1 MTLQQIAHYL
11 QGFVIQSIEDSKITN
26 LLLDSRNIF
35 SPQYSLFF
43 AIKGVQHDGHN
54 FIEELIKKGVT
65 QFVIEKDSNVDTTLR
80 ANFIVVENTTI
91 ALQKLAECHRNQFD
105 YSVIGITGSNGK
117 TIVKEWLAQLLSAT
131 FNVVKSPKSYN
142 SQIGVPLS
150 IWEMNENHELAIF
163 EAGISQVNEMQK
175 LEQMIQPTIG
185 ILTNLGTAH
194 AGGFKDKKQKLAEKL
209 SLFKSCKILIYSLN
223 DEWLNE
229 ELKDYSIPTFS
240 WGNSSKAIV
249 WIQSLDY
256 DQYTTLITYQYQQNI
271 HKITLPFTDKASI
284 ENALHCL
291 CTLLYLN
298 VEIVQKNVDKLKPI
312 SMRLEVKKGIYHS
325 QLIDDSYNND
335 FLGLKIAVDFLSQQ
349 AGNQL
354 KTIVL
359 SDILDTFSD
368 EEMLYQQIA
377 LLLKEKEVDLIIGI
391 GEQLQKYSHFF
402 NLSTICFSTVEKLL
416 QNVKISWFENRTILV
431 KGARTYQFE
440 KIIHEFEQKNHQTVF
455 EINLKS
461 LEHNLNYL
469 RSKLSPQIKTMAM
482 VKAFGYGSGSA
493 ELIFALQFHKV
504 DYLAVAY
511 VDEGISLRE
520 QGVTMPIM
528 VMNPE
533 VHAFE
538 KMLKFGLEPE
548 IYSLNHLRSFLPY
561 VSMLTKIHLKLDT
574 GMHRLGFEAQDLS
587 ELCSLLIKNPFIY
600 VQSVFSHLV
609 GADEE
614 NHDDFTNQQI
624 ATFEKLTT
632 ILKQKIERPFWKHI
646 LNSAGVQRFPSAS
659 YDLVR
664 LGVALYGI
672 GVNEEEQKQLI
683 PIGTLKTHISQLK
696 VIPKGETIG
705 YGRKGVAEKKLK
717 IATIAIGY
725 ADGFDRRFSNQ
736 VGKVVISGK
745 LCKVIGNV
753 CMDMTM
759 IDVSHL
765 ENVKERD
772 EVIVYGEQIPIYEQ
786 AKKINTI
793 SYELLTK
800 ISNRVKRIF
809 YTE

>member
-11 QGFVIQSIEDSKITN
+11 QGFVIQNIQDSKITN

-35 SPQYSLFF
+35 SAHHSLFF
-43 AIKGVQHDGHN
+43 AIKGIQHDGHD
-54 FIEELIKKGVT
+54 FMEELIQKGVN
-65 QFVIEKDSNVDTTLR
+65 QFVIEKNSNVDTKLK
-80 ANFIVVENTTI
+80 ANFIVVENSTI
-91 ALQKLAECHRNQFD
+91 ALQKLATHHRNQFD
-105 YSVIGITGSNGK
+105 YPVMAITGSNGK
-117 TIVKEWLAQLLSAT
+117 TIVKEWLAQLLSST

-150 IWEMNENHELAIF
+150 IWEMNQNHELAIF

-175 LEQMIQPTIG
+175 LQQMIQPTIG

-194 AGGFKDKKQKLAEKL
+194 AGGFQNKEHKLTEKL
-209 SLFKSCKILIYSLN
+209 LLFKDCEILIHSLN
-223 DEWLNE
+223 DPWVNQQ
-229 ELKDYSIPTFS
+229 LKKYSFSTFS
-240 WGNSSKAIV
+240 WGNSPKATV
-249 WIQSLDY
+249 WVQSLDY
-256 DQYTTLITYQYQQNI
+256 HQNKTLITYQYQQNI
-271 HKITLPFTDKASI
+271 YKITLPFTDKASI
-284 ENALHCL
+284 ENGLHCL
-291 CTLLYLN
+291 CTLLYLG
-298 VEIVQKNVDKLKPI
+298 VKIVQKNVDKLKPV
-312 SMRLEVKKGIYHS
+312 SMRLEVKEGIYHS

-354 KTIVL
+354 KTIIL
-359 SDILDTFSD
+359 SDILDTFFD
-368 EEMLYQQIA
+368 EELLYQQIA
-377 LLLKEKEVDLIIGI
+377 FLLKEKKVDLLIGI
-391 GEQLQKYSHFF
+391 GEQLKKYSHFF
-402 NLSTICFSTVEKLL
+402 DLSTICFSTVEKLL
-416 QNVKISWFENRTILV
+416 QNINISWFENRTILV

-440 KIIHEFEQKNHQTVF
+440 KIIHQFEQKNHQTVF
-455 EINLKS
+455 EINLKA

-469 RSKLSPQIKTMAM
+469 RSKLSPQTKTMAM

-538 KMLKFGLEPE
+538 KMLKYDLEPE

-561 VSMLTKIHLKLDT
+561 VSQLTKIHLKLDT
-574 GMHRLGFEAQDLS
+574 GMHRLGIEIEDLS

-614 NHDDFTNQQI
+614 IHDDFTNQQI
-624 ATFEKLTT
+624 ATFEELTM
-632 ILKQKIERPFWKHI
+632 ILQQQIGQPFWKHI
-646 LNSAGVQRFPSAS
+646 LNSAGVQRFPHAS

-672 GVNEEEQKQLI
+672 GVNQEEQKQLI

-696 VIPKGETIG
+696 IISKGETIG
-705 YGRKGVAEKKLK
+705 YGRKGIAEKELK

-725 ADGFDRRFSNQ
+725 ADGFDRRFSNE
-736 VGKVVISGK
+736 VGKVLISGK

-765 ENVKERD
+765 ENVKEGD
-772 EVIVYGEQIPIYEQ
+772 EVIVYGEQNPIYLQ
-786 AKKINTI
+786 AQKINTI

-800 ISNRVKRIF
+800 ISNRVKRVF